1 MTNNNVFSQKL
12 WIFDGL
18 EEGKAVFRTRFH
30 VVEIDGANIKMGRF
44 DRSAYFNAIK
54 NDDGTESLAEQ
65 VAYADLDF
73 LKTVETF
80 DQLRAKP
87 NHFDNENAPVLL
99 TSIKQQALRALEMH
113 HNFVAAPRI
122 AKEEPALVL
131 NAA

>member
-18 EEGKAVFRTRFH
+18 EEGRAVFRKRFH
-30 VVEIDGANIKMGRF
+30 VIEIDGSDIRIGRF

-54 NDDGTESLAEQ
+54 NNDGTESLPEQ

-87 NHFDNENAPVLL
+87 NYFNNQNAPVLL
-99 TSIKQQALRALEMH
+99 PAIKQQALRVLEMH
-113 HNFVAAPRI
+113 HNFVAAPRLP
-122 AKEEPALVL
+122 KEEPALVL